1 VSLERGKLL
10 QKLHIVTDSTADLPE
25 TLVGEYDITVVPLH
39 VIFGS
44 GESFLDGVEIST
56 TEFYMRLKQSKELP
70 STSQPT
76 PAEFA
81 AMYQKLAGPGKSI
94 ISIHISSGMSGTVQS
109 ANLASRMVEGADIE
123 VIDSRVVSMGLGII
137 VLEAAKC
144 AREGKSKQE
153 VIGVI
158 RKTIEKMEIF
168 FVVETLEYLARG
180 GRIGKAQ
187 ALLGTVLNIRPICTI
202 SEGIIHPYEKVRGKT
217 RSIDRLVQLVS
228 ERAAQRP
235 VICSFIHS
243 ADPAGLEELRTKAA
257 AKLNLLHPA
266 IESELGA
273 VVGTHAG
280 PGVLGIVFL
289 PV

>member
-1 VSLERGKLL
+1 MH
-10 QKLHIVTDSTADLPE
+10 KLHIVTDSTADLPE
-25 TLVGEYDITVVPLH
+25 TLVREYDITVVPLH

-44 GESFLDGVEIST
+44 GESYLDGVEIST
-56 TEFYMRLKQSKELP
+56 AEFYRRQKQSKELS

-76 PAEFA
+76 PVEFA
-81 AMYQKLAGPGKSI
+81 AVYQKLGGPGKSI
-94 ISIHISSGMSGTVQS
+94 ISIHISSAMSGTVQS
-109 ANLASRMVEGADIE
+109 ANLASRMADGADIE

-144 AREGKSKQE
+144 VREGKSKQE
-153 VIGVI
+153 VIGAI
-158 RKTIEKMEIF
+158 RKMIEKMEIF

-187 ALLGTVLNIRPICTI
+187 AFIGTILNVRPILTI
-202 SEGIIHPYEKVRGKT
+202 KEGIVHPYEKVRGKT

-228 ERAAQRP
+228 ERAAQKP

-243 ADPAGLEELRTKAA
+243 ADPAGLEELRTKAT
-257 AKLNLLHPA
+257 AKLNLLHPP

-280 PGVLGIVFL
+280 PGVLGAMFL
-289 PV
+289 SV

>member
-1 VSLERGKLL
+1 M

-25 TLVGEYDITVVPLH
+25 NLVREYDITVVPLH

-44 GESFLDGVEIST
+44 GESYLDGVEIT
-56 TEFYMRLKQSKELP
+56 TDEFYKRQKQSKELS

-81 AMYQKLAGPGKSI
+81 EVYQKLSGSGKSI
-94 ISIHISSGMSGTVQS
+94 ISIHISSAMSGTVQS
-109 ANLASRMVEGADIE
+109 ATLASRMVDGADIE

-153 VIGVI
+153 VIGAVREI
-158 RKTIEKMEIF
+158 IDKLEIF

-187 ALLGTVLNIRPICTI
+187 ALIGTILNIRPILTI
-202 SEGIIHPYEKVRGKT
+202 KEGIVHPYEKVRGKT

-235 VICSFIHS
+235 VICSFVHS
-243 ADPAGLEELRTKAA
+243 ADPDGLKELRAKAA
-257 AKLNLLHPA
+257 AKLNLLYPPVD
-266 IESELGA
+266 SELGS
-273 VVGTHAG
+273 VVGTHGG
-280 PGVLGIVFL
+280 PGILGIMFL